1 MSLKDDALEI
11 RIDLRTC
18 IGHIKNRVVQLEE
31 SKARINEQLNI
42 HVVRRCVFYL
52 QFFFNC
58 FSPKVNS
65 KNTSNNCKHNSI
77 FSKPMFCSFNFC
89 C

>member
-42 HVVRRCVFYL
+42 HVGSLLDLHAELKRIDKELMNYL
-52 QFFFNC
+52 EKENEESWFGKANERKASERWC
-58 FSPKVNS
+58 
-65 KNTSNNCKHNSI
+65 
-77 FSKPMFCSFNFC
+77 
-89 C
+89 

>member
-42 HVVRRCVFYL
+42 HVGSLLDLHAELKRIDKELMNYL
-52 QFFFNC
+52 EKENEE
-58 FSPKVNS
+58 S
-65 KNTSNNCKHNSI
+65 
-77 FSKPMFCSFNFC
+77 
-89 C
+89 

>member
-18 IGHIKNRVVQLEE
+18 IGQIKNRVVQLEE

-42 HVVRRCVFYL
+42 HVGSLLDLHAELKRIDKELMNYL
-52 QFFFNC
+52 EKENEE
-58 FSPKVNS
+58 S
-65 KNTSNNCKHNSI
+65 
-77 FSKPMFCSFNFC
+77 
-89 C
+89 